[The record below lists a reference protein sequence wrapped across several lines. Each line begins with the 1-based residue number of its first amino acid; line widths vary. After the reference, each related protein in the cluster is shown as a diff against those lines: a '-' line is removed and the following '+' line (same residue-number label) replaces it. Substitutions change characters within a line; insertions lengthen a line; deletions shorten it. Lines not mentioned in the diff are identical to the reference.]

1 MFVDWICNGSLSSC
15 LCAQKVLA
23 EYGNGSAVQLPAV
36 QPPAPPVPPHLQ
48 PHPPYRNA
56 TPPAAPPPPVYPNG
70 TGTPQPFPYSQTPQP
85 MTGTSYAG
93 YTQSG
98 YPQYPPYG
106 AQQHAPSPSNAA
118 PALPEALAN
127 IPEDQKVRVWPL
139 YRQDLASNATCSGY
153 YYEGFI
159 DDPGTNKHVT
169 AR

>member
-1 MFVDWICNGSLSSC
+1 
-15 LCAQKVLA
+15 
-23 EYGNGSAVQLPAV
+23 
-36 QPPAPPVPPHLQ
+36 
-48 PHPPYRNA
+48 
-56 TPPAAPPPPVYPNG
+56 
-70 TGTPQPFPYSQTPQP
+70 
-85 MTGTSYAG
+85 MTGTGYAG

-106 AQQHAPSPSNAA
+106 AQQHTPSPSNAA
-118 PALPEALAN
+118 PVLPEALAN

-159 DDPGTNKHVT
+159 DDPGTNQLVT